1 MDELEQLIRGSQP
14 STKKDYGNL
23 VTDQLL
29 DRLKKVESGTD
40 PYAVNKQTKALG
52 PYQFMPET
60 VADLHRK
67 GYKFNAFDEKE
78 SREAARK
85 YLTELVN
92 KSGGDIDKALA
103 GYGGFVTKDPS
114 GYIAK
119 VKGTEPGQQPK
130 AEPVVDD
137 LEQLIRGTAKAPEAQ
152 PGQPTKKEGVKPRQV
167 IEEMQAQAKQ
177 PQGTFAEFVGDKL
190 KGAGEAGLSAVTGAL
205 AAPAGAVAGIYETL
219 TGGKYGTKEGIE
231 QGKQRAA
238 QVQEALTYA
247 PRTQA
252 GQEIL
257 GAVGKAAEAS
267 KIPPVLV
274 PEVAGFAPLAPA
286 AKAQMQDQFARLT
299 TPAAAGVQAPAAPP
313 SPVTNVNI
321 PPARRAELQ
330 AQMTAKPQQMAPQAV
345 AEMQAQFEAKKGGLP
360 QAQAPGMP
368 EVPVPAMP
376 GSNEEVRKLIGVGA
390 ASVTPEKLRVQRA
403 KELPVPIELSKDQA
417 TRDPADVRFARE
429 TAKDPVLGQ
438 ALQAKYADDN
448 LKIQKNLDHFV
459 ENSGAEFTGAAPGE
473 VGQMLVNSIGPYQQT
488 RKAAITTAYDAARAA
503 GEMNVPVQ
511 INRLSDFVDKNQSAA
526 KNAPVISAVGSEI
539 KRLAKDGEI
548 SINDL
553 EEIRKMANV
562 LAQDSGPNSHYGRQ
576 AIRIIDK
583 MTEGKGGKAYQNAR
597 RLNAEYMREFEDT
610 PVVKNILSMKKG
622 STQRAVAIEDLVEK
636 SMLKG
641 PRSDVMQLFSTLEKA
656 GPEGQQMI
664 NELRGYVAQ
673 RIKDEATKGVGR
685 DINGLPY
692 VSTHGLNKMIVD
704 LDRSG
709 KLDLLFGKQG
719 AEQYRTLNEVTKDL
733 QTVPVG
739 TTNPSGT
746 ASTLLAAMAEMGA
759 QTAMTGVPLP
769 VAMIGKQIYGKVQ
782 TNKKLNKIRDFV
794 EYSRKNN
801 GISTFPNR

>member
-1 MDELEQLIRGSQP
+1 MDELEQLIRGSQTSQP
-14 STKKDYGNL
+14 SAKKDYGSL
-23 VTDQLL
+23 VTDDLL
-29 DRLKKVESGTD
+29 DRLKKVESGKD

-78 SREAARK
+78 SREAAKK

-92 KSGGDIDKALA
+92 KSGGDLDKALA
-103 GYGGFVTKDPS
+103 AYGGFVTKDPTE
-114 GYIAK
+114 YISK
-119 VKGTEPGQQPK
+119 VKGAEPGRKTEAAP
-130 AEPVVDD
+130 VDD
-137 LEQLIRGTAKAPEAQ
+137 LEQLIRGTARAPEAQ
-152 PGQPTKKEGVKPRQV
+152 PSQPQKETPKPRQM

-190 KGAGEAGLSAVTGAL
+190 KGVGEAGLSAVTGAL

-257 GAVGKAAEAS
+257 GAVGKAAEAT
-267 KIPPVLV
+267 KIPPVMV
-274 PEVAGFAPLAPA
+274 PEVAGFAPLVPA
-286 AKAQMQDQFARLT
+286 AKAQMQDQFARLNA
-299 TPAAAGVQAPAAPP
+299 PVPVGVQSTSVAP
-313 SPVTNVNI
+313 SPATNINI
-321 PPARRAELQ
+321 PPAQRQALQ
-330 AQMTAKPQQMAPQAV
+330 AKMTAQPQQMAPQDIA
-345 AEMQAQFEAKKGGLP
+345 AMQAQFEAKRAAP
-360 QAQAPGMP
+360 TVQPTQADL
-368 EVPVPAMP
+368 V
-376 GSNEEVRKLIGVGA
+376 GVGA
-390 ASVTPEKLRVQRA
+390 AQVQPEKLRVQRA

-448 LKIQKNLDHFV
+448 LKIQQNLDHFV

-473 VGQMLVNSIGPYQQT
+473 VGQMLVNAIGPYQQS
-488 RKAAITTAYDAARAA
+488 RKAAIGTAYDAARAA
-503 GEMNVPVQ
+503 GQMDVPVQ
-511 INRLSDFVDKNQSAA
+511 ISRLSEFVDKNQSAA

-553 EEIRKMANV
+553 EEIRKMAGV

-583 MTEGKGGKAYQNAR
+583 MTEGKGGTLYQKAR
-597 RLNAEYMREFEDT
+597 RLNADYMREFEDT
-610 PVVKNILSMKKG
+610 PVVRNILSMKKG
-622 STQRAVAIEDLVEK
+622 TTQRAVAIEDLVEK

-641 PRSDVMQLFSTLEKA
+641 PRSDVLQLFSTLEKA

-664 NELRGYVAQ
+664 NEMRGYVAQ

-709 KLDLLFGKQG
+709 KLELLFGKQG

-794 EYSRKNN
+794 EYSKEK
-801 GISTFPNR
+801 

>member
-14 STKKDYGNL
+14 SAKPASQPTAQKDYSSL

-29 DRLKKVESGTD
+29 DRLKMVESGKD

-67 GYKFNAFDEKE
+67 GYKFNAFDEAE
-78 SREAARK
+78 SRSAAKK

-103 GYGGFVTKDPS
+103 AYGGFVTKDPS
-114 GYIAK
+114 EYIAK
-119 VKGTEPGQQPK
+119 VKGSETAKQPS
-130 AEPVVDD
+130 AASDE
-137 LEQLIRGTAKAPEAQ
+137 LENLIRGTTRLEKAPEEQ
-152 PGQPTKKEGVKPRQV
+152 KEVSKPRQV
-167 IEEMQAQAKQ
+167 IEELQAQAKQ
-177 PQGTFAEFVGDKL
+177 PQGTFAEFLGEKV
-190 KGAGEAGLSAVTGAL
+190 KGAGEAGLSALTGAL

-238 QVQEALTYA
+238 EVQQALTYA
-247 PRTQA
+247 PRTQT

-257 GAVGKAAEAS
+257 GALGSAAEAS
-267 KIPPVLV
+267 KIPPVMV

-286 AKAQMQDQFARLT
+286 AKAQMQDQFARLKA
-299 TPAAAGVQAPAAPP
+299 PVAPGVQTPSVAP

-330 AQMTAKPQQMAPQAV
+330 AQMTAKPQQMAPQDIA
-345 AEMQAQFEAKKGGLP
+345 AMQAQFQAKR
-360 QAQAPGMP
+360 AAAPVQP
-368 EVPVPAMP
+368 SAPDLV
-376 GSNEEVRKLIGVGA
+376 GVGA
-390 ASVTPEKLRVQRA
+390 AQVQPEKLRVERA

-417 TRDPADVRFARE
+417 TRNPADVRFARE

-448 LKIQKNLDHFV
+448 LKIQQNLDHFI

-473 VGQMLVNSIGPYQQT
+473 VGQMLVNAIGPYQKA

-503 GEMNVPVQ
+503 GEMNEPVQ
-511 INRLSDFVDKNQSAA
+511 VNRLVDFVDKNQSAA
-526 KNAPVISAVGSEI
+526 KNAPVIAAVGSEI
-539 KRLAKDGEI
+539 KRLSKDGQI

-553 EEIRKMANV
+553 EEVRKMAGI
-562 LAQDSGPNSHYGRQ
+562 LAQDSGPNAHYGRQ

-583 MTEGKGGKAYQNAR
+583 ITEGKGGKAYQNAR
-597 RLNAEYMREFEDT
+597 RLNADYMREFEDT
-610 PVVKNILSMKKG
+610 PVVSNILSMKKG
-622 STQRAVAIEDLVEK
+622 TTQRAVAIEDLVEK

-685 DINGLPY
+685 DINGRPY

-709 KLDLLFGKQG
+709 KLELLFGKQG

-759 QTAMTGVPLP
+759 QTAMTGVPVP
-769 VAMIGKQIYGKVQ
+769 VAMIGKHLYNKAQ
-782 TNKKLNKIRDFV
+782 TNKKLNKIREFV
-794 EYSRKNN
+794 EYSKEK
-801 GISTFPNR
+801 

>member
-14 STKKDYGNL
+14 STQPSAKKDYGSL
-23 VTDQLL
+23 VTDDLL
-29 DRLKKVESGTD
+29 DRLKKVESGKD

-67 GYKFNAFDEKE
+67 GYKFNAFDERE
-78 SREAARK
+78 SREAAKK

-92 KSGGDIDKALA
+92 KSGGDLDKALA
-103 GYGGFVTKDPS
+103 AYGGFVTKDPTE
-114 GYIAK
+114 YISK
-119 VKGTEPGQQPK
+119 VKGTELGRKPEAAP
-130 AEPVVDD
+130 VDD
-137 LEQLIRGTAKAPEAQ
+137 LEQLIRGTARLPEAQ
-152 PGQPTKKEGVKPRQV
+152 PSQPQKETPKPLQI

-252 GQEIL
+252 GQEML
-257 GAVGKAAEAS
+257 GTLGRAAEAT
-267 KIPPVLV
+267 KIPPVMV

-286 AKAQMQDQFARLT
+286 AKAQLQDQFARLKAPAP
-299 TPAAAGVQAPAAPP
+299 TPGVQTIAAPP
-313 SPVTNVNI
+313 SPATNINI
-321 PPARRAELQ
+321 PPVQRRAIQ
-330 AQMTAKPQQMAPQAV
+330 AEMTARPQQMAPQDIA
-345 AEMQAQFEAKKGGLP
+345 AMQAQFEAKR
-360 QAQAPGMP
+360 AAAPAPIEAAKP
-368 EVPVPAMP
+368 ELV
-376 GSNEEVRKLIGVGA
+376 GVGA
-390 ASVTPEKLRVQRA
+390 AQVQPEKLRIERA
-403 KELPVPIELSKDQA
+403 KELPVPIQLSKDQA

-448 LKIQKNLDHFV
+448 LKIQQNLDHFV

-473 VGQMLVNSIGPYQQT
+473 VGQMLVNAIGPYQKS
-488 RKAAITTAYDAARAA
+488 RKAAIGTAYDAARAA
-503 GEMNVPVQ
+503 GQMDVPVQ
-511 INRLSDFVDKNQSAA
+511 VNRLTEFVDKNQSAA
-526 KNAPVISAVGSEI
+526 KNAPVIAAVGSEI

-553 EEIRKMANV
+553 EEIRKMAGV

-583 MTEGKGGKAYQNAR
+583 ITEGKGGNLYQKAR
-597 RLNAEYMREFEDT
+597 RLNADYMREFEDT
-610 PVVKNILSMKKG
+610 PVVSNILSMKKG
-622 STQRAVAIEDLVEK
+622 TTQRAVAIEDLVEK

-641 PRSDVMQLFSTLEKA
+641 PRSDVLQLFSTLEKA

-685 DINGLPY
+685 DINGRPY

-709 KLDLLFGKQG
+709 KLELLFGKQG

-739 TTNPSGT
+739 TTNPSG
-746 ASTLLAAMAEMGA
+746 SSSSFIAALSEMGVLG
-759 QTAMTGVPLP
+759 TTTGVPLP
-769 VAMIGKQIYGKVQ
+769 VMWAGKQAL
-782 TNKKLNKIRDFV
+782 NKYKTTQKLNKIRDFV
-794 EYSRKNN
+794 NYGKD
-801 GISTFPNR
+801 

>member
-14 STKKDYGNL
+14 STQPSAKKDYGSL
-23 VTDQLL
+23 VTDDLL
-29 DRLKKVESGTD
+29 DRLKKVESGKD

-67 GYKFNAFDEKE
+67 GYKFNAFDERE
-78 SREAARK
+78 SREAAKK

-92 KSGGDIDKALA
+92 KSGGDLDKALA
-103 GYGGFVTKDPS
+103 AYGGFVTKDPTE
-114 GYIAK
+114 YISK
-119 VKGTEPGQQPK
+119 VKGTELGRKPEAAP
-130 AEPVVDD
+130 VDD
-137 LEQLIRGTAKAPEAQ
+137 LEQLIRGTARLPEAQ
-152 PGQPTKKEGVKPRQV
+152 PSQPQKETPKPLQM

-252 GQEIL
+252 GQEML
-257 GAVGKAAEAS
+257 GTLGRAAEAT
-267 KIPPVLV
+267 KIPPVMV

-286 AKAQMQDQFARLT
+286 AKAQLQDQFARLKAPAP
-299 TPAAAGVQAPAAPP
+299 TPGVQTIAAPP
-313 SPVTNVNI
+313 SPATNINI
-321 PPARRAELQ
+321 PPVQRRAIQ
-330 AQMTAKPQQMAPQAV
+330 AEMTARPQQMAPQDIA
-345 AEMQAQFEAKKGGLP
+345 AMQAQFEAKR
-360 QAQAPGMP
+360 AAAPAPIEAAKP
-368 EVPVPAMP
+368 ELV
-376 GSNEEVRKLIGVGA
+376 GVGA
-390 ASVTPEKLRVQRA
+390 AQVQPEKLRIERA
-403 KELPVPIELSKDQA
+403 KELPVPIQLSKDQA

-448 LKIQKNLDHFV
+448 LKIQQNLDHFV

-473 VGQMLVNSIGPYQQT
+473 VGQMLVNAIGPYQKS
-488 RKAAITTAYDAARAA
+488 RKAAIGTAYDAARAA
-503 GEMNVPVQ
+503 GQMDVPVQ
-511 INRLSDFVDKNQSAA
+511 VNRLTEFVDKNQSAA
-526 KNAPVISAVGSEI
+526 KNAPVIAAVGSEI

-553 EEIRKMANV
+553 EEIRKMAGV

-583 MTEGKGGKAYQNAR
+583 ITEGKGGNLYQKAR
-597 RLNAEYMREFEDT
+597 RLNADYMREFEDT
-610 PVVKNILSMKKG
+610 PVVSNILSMKKG
-622 STQRAVAIEDLVEK
+622 TTQRAVAIEDLVEK

-641 PRSDVMQLFSTLEKA
+641 PRSDVLQLFSTLEKA

-685 DINGLPY
+685 DINGRPY

-709 KLDLLFGKQG
+709 KLELLFGKQG

-739 TTNPSGT
+739 TTNPSG
-746 ASTLLAAMAEMGA
+746 SSSSFIAALSEMGVLG
-759 QTAMTGVPLP
+759 TTTGVPLP
-769 VAMIGKQIYGKVQ
+769 VMWAGKQAL
-782 TNKKLNKIRDFV
+782 NKYKTTQKLNKIRDFV
-794 EYSRKNN
+794 NYGKD
-801 GISTFPNR
+801 

>member
-1 MDELEQLIRGSQP
+1 MDELEQLIRGSQTSQP
-14 STKKDYGNL
+14 SAKKDYGGL
-23 VTDQLL
+23 VTDDLL
-29 DRLKKVESGTD
+29 DRLKKVESGKD

-78 SREAARK
+78 SREAAKK

-92 KSGGDIDKALA
+92 KSGGDLDKALA
-103 GYGGFVTKDPS
+103 AYGGFVTKDPTE
-114 GYIAK
+114 YISK
-119 VKGTEPGQQPK
+119 VKGAEPGRKPE
-130 AEPVVDD
+130 AAPVDD
-137 LEQLIRGTAKAPEAQ
+137 LEQLIRGTARAPEAQ
-152 PGQPTKKEGVKPRQV
+152 PSQTQKETPKPRQM

-257 GAVGKAAEAS
+257 GAVGKAAEAT
-267 KIPPVLV
+267 KIPPVMV
-274 PEVAGFAPLAPA
+274 PEVAGFAPLVPA
-286 AKAQMQDQFARLT
+286 AKAQMQDQFARLNA
-299 TPAAAGVQAPAAPP
+299 PVPVGVQSTSVAP
-313 SPVTNVNI
+313 SPATNINI
-321 PPARRAELQ
+321 PPAQRQALQ
-330 AQMTAKPQQMAPQAV
+330 AKMTAQPQQMAPQDIA
-345 AEMQAQFEAKKGGLP
+345 AMQAQFEAKRAAP
-360 QAQAPGMP
+360 TVQPTQADL
-368 EVPVPAMP
+368 V
-376 GSNEEVRKLIGVGA
+376 GVGA
-390 ASVTPEKLRVQRA
+390 AQVQPEKLRVQRA

-473 VGQMLVNSIGPYQQT
+473 VGQMLVNAIGPYQQS
-488 RKAAITTAYDAARAA
+488 RKAAIGTAYDAARAA
-503 GEMNVPVQ
+503 GQMDVPVQ
-511 INRLSDFVDKNQSAA
+511 ISRLSEFVDKNQSAA

-553 EEIRKMANV
+553 EEIRKMAGV

-583 MTEGKGGKAYQNAR
+583 MTEGKGGTLYQKAR
-597 RLNAEYMREFEDT
+597 RLNADYMREFEDT
-610 PVVKNILSMKKG
+610 PVVRNILSMKKG
-622 STQRAVAIEDLVEK
+622 TTQRAVAIEDLVEK

-641 PRSDVMQLFSTLEKA
+641 PRSDVLQLFSTLEKA

-664 NELRGYVAQ
+664 NEMRGYVAQ

-709 KLDLLFGKQG
+709 KLELLFGKQG

-794 EYSRKNN
+794 EYSKEK
-801 GISTFPNR
+801 

>member
-1 MDELEQLIRGSQP
+1 MDELEQLIRGSQTSP
-14 STKKDYGNL
+14 KPASQPTAQKDYSSL
-23 VTDQLL
+23 VTDELL
-29 DRLKKVESGTD
+29 DRLRKVESGKD

-78 SREAARK
+78 SREAAKK

-92 KSGGDIDKALA
+92 KSGGDLDKALA

-114 GYIAK
+114 EYIAK
-119 VKGTEPGQQPK
+119 VKGTEPGRQP
-130 AEPVVDD
+130 ETDD
-137 LEQLIRGTAKAPEAQ
+137 LEQLIRGTAKQPEAQ
-152 PGQPTKKEGVKPRQV
+152 PVQQAKKEASKPRQM

-177 PQGTFAEFVGDKL
+177 SQGTFAEFVGEKL
-190 KGAGEAGLSAVTGAL
+190 KGAGETGLSVLTGAL
-205 AAPAGAVAGIYETL
+205 AVPAGAVAGIYETL

-257 GAVGKAAEAS
+257 GAVGKAAEAT

-286 AKAQMQDQFARLT
+286 AKAQLQDQFARLT
-299 TPAAAGVQAPAAPP
+299 TPPAAGVQAPAAPP
-313 SPVTNVNI
+313 SPATNLNI

-330 AQMTAKPQQMAPQAV
+330 AQMTAKPQQMAPQDIAT
-345 AEMQAQFEAKKGGLP
+345 MQAQFEARKAGLP
-360 QAQAPGMP
+360 QAPAPATP
-368 EVPVPAMP
+368 EVPITPLP
-376 GSNEEVRKLIGVGA
+376 GTNEEARKLIGVGA
-390 ASVTPEKLRVQRA
+390 AEVTPEKLRVQRA
-403 KELPVPIELSKDQA
+403 KELPIPIELSKDQA

-459 ENSGAEFTGAAPGE
+459 ETSGAELTGAAPGE
-473 VGQMLVNSIGPYQQT
+473 VGQLLVNAIGPYQKA
-488 RKAAITTAYDAARAA
+488 RKTAITSAYDTARAA
-503 GEMNVPVQ
+503 GEMDAPIQV
-511 INRLSDFVDKNQSAA
+511 NRLSDFVEKNQSAA

-562 LAQDSGPNSHYGRQ
+562 LAQDSGPNAHYGRQ

-583 MTEGKGGKAYQNAR
+583 MTDGKGGKLYQRAR
-597 RLNAEYMREFEDT
+597 RLNAEYMNEFEDT
-610 PVVKNILSMKKG
+610 PVVKNILAMKRG
-622 STQRAVAIEDLVEK
+622 TTQRAVAIEDLIEK

-641 PRSDVMQLFSTLEKA
+641 PRSDVVQLFNTLQKA

-664 NELRGYVAQ
+664 NEMRGYVAQ

-685 DINGLPY
+685 DINGMPY
-692 VSTHGLNKMIVD
+692 VSTQGLNKMIVD

-709 KLDLLFGKQG
+709 KLELLFGKKG

-746 ASTLLAAMAEMGA
+746 ASTMLAAMAEMGA

-794 EYSRKNN
+794 EYSKEK
-801 GISTFPNR
+801 

>member
-14 STKKDYGNL
+14 STQPSAKKDYGSL
-23 VTDQLL
+23 VTDNLL
-29 DRLKKVESGTD
+29 DRLKKVESGKD

-78 SREAARK
+78 SREAAKK

-92 KSGGDIDKALA
+92 KSGGDLDKALA
-103 GYGGFVTKDPS
+103 AYGGFVTKDPTE
-114 GYIAK
+114 YVAK
-119 VKGTEPGQQPK
+119 VKGTELGRKPEAAP
-130 AEPVVDD
+130 VDD
-137 LEQLIRGTAKAPEAQ
+137 LEQLIRGTARLPEAQ
-152 PGQPTKKEGVKPRQV
+152 PSQPQKETPKPRQI

-252 GQEIL
+252 GQEML
-257 GAVGKAAEAS
+257 GTLGRAAEAT
-267 KIPPVLV
+267 KIPPVMV

-286 AKAQMQDQFARLT
+286 AKAQLQDQFARLKAPAP
-299 TPAAAGVQAPAAPP
+299 TPGVQTIAAPP
-313 SPVTNVNI
+313 SPATNINI
-321 PPARRAELQ
+321 PPVQRRAIQ
-330 AQMTAKPQQMAPQAV
+330 AEMTARPQQMAPQDIA
-345 AEMQAQFEAKKGGLP
+345 AMQAQFEAKR
-360 QAQAPGMP
+360 AAAPAPIEAAKP
-368 EVPVPAMP
+368 ELV
-376 GSNEEVRKLIGVGA
+376 GVGA
-390 ASVTPEKLRVQRA
+390 AQVQPEKLRIERA
-403 KELPVPIELSKDQA
+403 KELPVPIQLSKDQA

-448 LKIQKNLDHFV
+448 LKIQQNLDHFI

-473 VGQMLVNSIGPYQQT
+473 VGQMLVNAIGPYQKS
-488 RKAAITTAYDAARAA
+488 RKAAIGTAYDAARAA
-503 GEMNVPVQ
+503 GQMDVPVQ
-511 INRLSDFVDKNQSAA
+511 VNRLTEFVDKNQSAA
-526 KNAPVISAVGSEI
+526 KNAPVIAAVGSEI

-553 EEIRKMANV
+553 EEIRKMAGV

-583 MTEGKGGKAYQNAR
+583 ITEGKGGNLYQKAR
-597 RLNAEYMREFEDT
+597 RLNADYMREFEDT
-610 PVVKNILSMKKG
+610 PVVSNILSMKKG
-622 STQRAVAIEDLVEK
+622 TTQRAVAIEDLVEK

-641 PRSDVMQLFSTLEKA
+641 PRSDVLQLFSTLEKA

-685 DINGLPY
+685 DINGRPY

-709 KLDLLFGKQG
+709 KLELLFGKQG

-739 TTNPSGT
+739 TTNPSG
-746 ASTLLAAMAEMGA
+746 SSSSFIAALSEMGVLG
-759 QTAMTGVPLP
+759 TTTGVPLP
-769 VAMIGKQIYGKVQ
+769 VMWAGKQAL
-782 TNKKLNKIRDFV
+782 NKYKTTQKLNKIRDFV
-794 EYSRKNN
+794 NYGKD
-801 GISTFPNR
+801 